1 MDFLLC
7 KLNLHALSL
16 DFKPKHVDFQFLT
29 FATHMG
35 KIEMVTQIQAKWNF
49 LFQQSCRVVE
59 NQMQTTY
66 ITQMNGHSACSN
78 ILLGIFL
85 GWSHL
90 VEIEI
95 MLILLRLAHDST
107 QLQVGN

>member
-35 KIEMVTQIQAKWNF
+35 KIEMVTQIQPNETFCFSK
-49 LFQQSCRVVE
+49 VVE
-59 NQMQTTY
+59 
-66 ITQMNGHSACSN
+66 
-78 ILLGIFL
+78 LLKIKCK
-85 GWSHL
+85 
-90 VEIEI
+90 
-95 MLILLRLAHDST
+95 
-107 QLQVGN
+107 QLT